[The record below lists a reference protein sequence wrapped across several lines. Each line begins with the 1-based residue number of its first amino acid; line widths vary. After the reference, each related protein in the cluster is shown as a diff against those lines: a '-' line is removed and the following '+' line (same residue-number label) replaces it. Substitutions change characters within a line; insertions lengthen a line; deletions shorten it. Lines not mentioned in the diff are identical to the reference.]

1 MANQTL
7 KDSRGAL
14 LGVIKERGGKLE
26 IFNSRGAYLGRY
38 DPRRNE
44 TYNRTGSKI
53 GYGNLLTMLLCESS

>member
-1 MANQTL
+1 MPNQTL

-26 IFNSRGAYLGRY
+26 IYNNKGAYLGRY

-44 TYNRTGSKI
+44 TYNHIGAKI
-53 GYGNLLTMLLCESS
+53 GFGNLLTMLLCK

>member
-1 MANQTL
+1 MPKQIL

-26 IFNSRGAYLGRY
+26 IYDSKGGYLGRY

-44 TYNRTGSKI
+44 TYNRTGGKV
-53 GYGNLLTMLLCESS
+53 GYGNLLTMLLCKSS